1 MPDRKLIRPNL
12 RDYKAYRREGR
23 EVKEEEGGAVP
34 AGTFSPAR
42 RKQVPPEQTNAENF
56 YYLKQMGSK
65 TAVVVVLLD
74 GEELHGW
81 IEWYDRDCIKVH
93 RLNEP
98 NLLVYKHAIKY
109 IYKER
114 EA

>member
-23 EVKEEEGGAVP
+23 EGKEEEGGAVP

-65 TAVVVVLLD
+65 TAVVVVLMD